1 MAPELVFTIV
11 SVVLVLAFGLFG
23 GLWERQ
29 VVASNRAIVSRGPW
43 RRAARPHCGRRVAS
57 VPPCSA
63 VWQSGLRLCRP
74 PGSLCRL
81 GLFGSQSTST
91 VGANATTIAR
101 RRPTSGTTWSPTK
114 EKPYNLEP
122 FLNQHPGGRKILEDA
137 LNKPGRPSDVESLWK
152 DNHVSWHQHNSR
164 VQEIWK
170 TL

>member
-23 GLWERQ
+23 GLWSVKWSPQ
-29 VVASNRAIVSRGPW
+29 TVQSFHVALGAGLLVLIAVGVWLQYRRVQRFGKVDYVSAAHLALFAVLAFS
-43 RRAARPHCGRRVAS
+43 AARALRRWGQT
-57 VPPCSA
+57 PR
-63 VWQSGLRLCRP
+63 RLQGGDQ
-74 PGSLCRL
+74 PGNYMVTYK
-81 GLFGSQSTST
+81 G
-91 VGANATTIAR
+91 
-101 RRPTSGTTWSPTK
+101 
-114 EKPYNLEP
+114 KPYNLEP